1 MIKILPGP
9 FGKMLAVFRGQVSPV
24 FIFLS
29 VLLGF
34 WFGLTPGWSGLHA
47 VLVVVVLLLNIHLG
61 LFLLAAGLGKA
72 LCFAAAPILYHM
84 GVWVHNYLPA
94 LLGLLASAPV
104 IGVTDFNKYSVA
116 GALVIGPVIGGAAGL
131 LLASAVIRFR
141 RMLLKFE
148 EGSEKFKK
156 WYSNP
161 WVHVLDRLLVGK
173 RTKDAKSLFTAKT
186 KIIRKAG
193 VILAA
198 AALAVSVFAA
208 TLLKDNVIKDYVAAT
223 MTQANGAE
231 VDLDGF
237 RLSPLAG
244 AASVSGIQVTDSKE
258 PQKNQVYIGNIGADI
273 SLYDLLL
280 GRLVMEQVEVSDV
293 RFDQVRAVPG
303 KVVRTDAEPKAPLFD
318 PCDFKLEQLDIAK
331 IETYFKDAKAV
342 RQWLQKVRNWLPKP
356 REKADAT
363 RLKEIPQ
370 KYLEY
375 LQARVPAPMSPRIL
389 GKSVLF
395 DKVEMGSELFG
406 ESEISLENIS
416 DSPRAARLPVT
427 LRIKSHD
434 TPALLSVT
442 FDYSSPEKGPLVS
455 GTFDGFH
462 LDKIQQALG
471 PNAGLVFGK
480 GTASG
485 RFDGQVTSESA
496 DLTVKIDIRDMD
508 ARAQGQGILG
518 LGPETT
524 SQALEVLQNL
534 TTTMRVVGP
543 VSEPRVSFDVKGL
556 GEQFKNALVK
566 AGKQRLAEEIDKQI
580 GGKLDGKLKD
590 TLPKDVKDVLKSPED
605 LTKRLKGLLG
615 GKSDKKENNP

>member
-1 MIKILPGP
+1 
-9 FGKMLAVFRGQVSPV
+9 MLAVFRGQVSPV

-34 WFGLTPGWSGLHA
+34 WFGLTPGWSGLHV
-47 VLVVVVLLLNIHLG
+47 VLVVAVLLLNIHLG
-61 LFLLAAGLGKA
+61 LFLLAAGVGKA
-72 LCFAAAPILYHM
+72 LCFAAAPILYHV
-84 GVWVHNYLPA
+84 GAWVHHYLPA

-104 IGVTDFNKYSVA
+104 IAVTDFNKYSVA

-131 LLASAVIRFR
+131 LLALAVIRFR
-141 RMLLKFE
+141 RMLLKLE

-156 WYSNP
+156 WYSNR
-161 WVHVLDRLLVGK
+161 WVRVLDRLLVGK
-173 RTKDAKSLFTAKT
+173 RTKDAKALFSAKT
-186 KIIRKAG
+186 KIVRKAG

-208 TLLKDNVIKDYVAAT
+208 TLLKDSVIKDYVAAT
-223 MTQANGAE
+223 MTRANGAE
-231 VDLDGF
+231 VNLDKLK
-237 RLSPLAG
+237 LSPLAG
-244 AASVSGIQVTDSKE
+244 AASVSGIQVTDPKE
-258 PQKNQVYIGNIGADI
+258 RQKNQVYIGNIGADI

-280 GRLVMEQVEVSDV
+280 GRLVMEQVQVSDV
-293 RFDQVRAVPG
+293 KFDQIRAVPG
-303 KVVRTDAEPKAPLFD
+303 EVEMDSEPKAPVFD
-318 PCDFKLEQLDIAK
+318 PRDFKLERVDIAK
-331 IETYFKDAKAV
+331 IDTYFKDAKAV
-342 RQWLQKVRNWLPKP
+342 RQWLQKVRKWLPKP
-356 REKADAT
+356 KEQAAGT

-375 LQARVPAPMSPRIL
+375 LQARVPVPMSPRIL

-395 DKVEMGSELFG
+395 DKVKMGSELFG

-427 LRIKSHD
+427 LKIKSHD

-442 FDYSSPEKGPLVS
+442 FDYSSPEKGPIVS
-455 GTFDGFH
+455 GTFDGFQ

-471 PNAGLVFGK
+471 PNPGLVFGK
-480 GTASG
+480 GVASG

-518 LGPETT
+518 LGPKTT
-524 SQALEVLQNL
+524 SEALEVLQDL
-534 TTTMRVVGP
+534 STTMRVVGP

-556 GEQFKNALVK
+556 SEQFKNALVK

-580 GGKLDGKLKD
+580 GSRLDGKLNG

-615 GKSDKKENNP
+615 GKSDKKENSP